1 MYRQAPEVRVRQP
14 RAPLLVDQLADGRE
28 FARPRQ
34 QRAELGMYREPR
46 GAPEIGRRP
55 LDCLAVT
62 IYKFRDVFSSG
73 LTDMGRAGLVKH
85 TTDTGDQRPFR
96 LLP

>member
-46 GAPEIGRRP
+46 GAQEIGRRP
-55 LDCLAVT
+55 LDLGIPHQPLYCGPAQPAMPPPQHVDGPPYDDFYRVT
-62 IYKFRDVFSSG
+62 
-73 LTDMGRAGLVKH
+73 AG
-85 TTDTGDQRPFR
+85 P
-96 LLP
+96 